1 MDVSNSAMAI
11 SILNHLI
18 QNAKNVNAV
27 RANRNA
33 FTDACTKHETDNVIM
48 SEINDDSVSID
59 IVKPHAQQI
68 ALQKGVAVDHPDV
81 QRYLDCHNNLKTFI
95 KEMDERKDSDQE
107 MNDVEGHAL
116 EQESS
121 GDDSCFSDTF
131 ASLQLMNTVD
141 TIEKT

>member
-33 FTDACTKHETDNVIM
+33 FTDACTKHETDN
-48 SEINDDSVSID
+48 
-59 IVKPHAQQI
+59 I